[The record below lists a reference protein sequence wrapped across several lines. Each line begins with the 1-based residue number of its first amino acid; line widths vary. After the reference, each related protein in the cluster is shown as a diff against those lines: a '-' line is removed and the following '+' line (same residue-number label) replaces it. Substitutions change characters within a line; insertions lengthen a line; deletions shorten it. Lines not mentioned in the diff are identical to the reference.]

1 VTKRLLK
8 LVRIVLPVAVVAF
21 LLMQLVPYRITNPP
35 ARLEPKWDSARPAH
49 SRF

>member
-1 VTKRLLK
+1 MTKRLLK

-35 ARLEPKWDSARPAH
+35 ARREPKWDSARPAH